1 MAIDTTAKRASATFL
16 LLPFYAGVI
25 TDGTIDIDETLAASW
40 MYNGITPASAA
51 VIVPISET
59 EIGFTLYID
68 QGRDFNLHID
78 QAMGFNSYID
88 QARNFDLEL

>member
-25 TDGTIDIDETLAASW
+25 TDGTIDIDETMAVSW
-40 MYNGITPASAA
+40 MYNGIGIVQ
-51 VIVPISET
+51 VIPPISISET
-59 EIGFTLYID
+59 GIGFTLYID
-68 QGRDFNLHID
+68 RARDFT
-78 QAMGFNSYID
+78 SYID